1 MLLFK
6 EKKRERERGRERKSL
21 VGFLFEIG
29 SKTCARITRLLS
41 LSVQTVEEEEDE
53 KRKKR
58 GYILSSS
65 STVRTA
71 HLAQIQNKKAQSC
84 SGASKDDERRKRKAK
99 EDIYTH
105 THTNEW

>member
-6 EKKRERERGRERKSL
+6 EKTRERERGRKSL

-29 SKTCARITRLLS
+29 SKTCVRITRLLS
-41 LSVQTVEEEEDE
+41 LSVQTVEEEEEEDE
-53 KRKKR
+53 KRKR

-65 STVRTA
+65 TLCTA
-71 HLAQIQNKKAQSC
+71 HLAQIQNKKAQNC
-84 SGASKDDERRKRKAK
+84 SGASKDDERRKKKK
-99 EDIYTH
+99 EDIHTY